1 SDGDAAHPRL
11 DAPAGA
17 ARVARSQ
24 PRAGRFRRGRA
35 PVQSRGRTAQEA
47 AMPTRRSVVLLA
59 SLVAAAPAAAHHGWG
74 SYDPQNPQ
82 TLTGTVER
90 VAFGNPH
97 ATIWLKTETKTWEV
111 VLAPP
116 FRMTNRGVAAGAL

>member
-1 SDGDAAHPRL
+1 
-11 DAPAGA
+11 
-17 ARVARSQ
+17 
-24 PRAGRFRRGRA
+24 
-35 PVQSRGRTAQEA
+35 
-47 AMPTRRSVVLLA
+47 MPTRRSLVLLA
-59 SLVAAAPAAAHHGWG
+59 SLIAAAPAAAHHGWG

-116 FRMTNRGVAAGAL
+116 FRMTNRGVAAGALSAGMTVTVMGYPHRQKDDELRAEWLRIAEQTTQLR